1 MLQIPRGIK
10 QTTVSEHAHSNRTHP
25 MLLLGRVVLA
35 EIRDIADDEVR
46 AKQDWTLRR
55 GRCWIPPGPINSS
68 CRGWQPT
75 VRKISTNGTFPSSN
89 IAQSSNIRVRAN
101 GLTRVRSL
109 HVCVLLLDE
118 YVGQRIFDFF
128 FFFFYAVG
136 DAERTNENELLFTSR
151 YEKVD
156 SDENSV
162 SGDKMI

>member
-35 EIRDIADDEVR
+35 EIRGIADDEVR

-55 GRCWIPPGPINSS
+55 GRCWIPHGPINSS

-75 VRKISTNGTFPSSN
+75 VGKISTNGTFPSSN
-89 IAQSSNIRVRAN
+89 IAQSSNIRIRAN

-109 HVCVLLLDE
+109 DVCVLLLDE
-118 YVGQRIFDFF
+118 YVGQRIFN
-128 FFFFYAVG
+128 FFYAVG
-136 DAERTNENELLFTSR
+136 DAERTNENELVFTSR

-162 SGDKMI
+162 SDDVII

>member
-128 FFFFYAVG
+128 FFFLRSWRCRTS
-136 DAERTNENELLFTSR
+136 EREWTAI
-151 YEKVD
+151 YE
-156 SDENSV
+156 
-162 SGDKMI
+162 

>member
-75 VRKISTNGTFPSSN
+75 VGKISTNGTFPSSN

-109 HVCVLLLDE
+109 DVCVLLLDE
-118 YVGQRIFDFF
+118 YVSQRIFDLFLCSWRC
-128 FFFFYAVG
+128 
-136 DAERTNENELLFTSR
+136 RTNEQGWIGIHEQVREGWLGWKLCFR
-151 YEKVD
+151 R
-156 SDENSV
+156 
-162 SGDKMI
+162 